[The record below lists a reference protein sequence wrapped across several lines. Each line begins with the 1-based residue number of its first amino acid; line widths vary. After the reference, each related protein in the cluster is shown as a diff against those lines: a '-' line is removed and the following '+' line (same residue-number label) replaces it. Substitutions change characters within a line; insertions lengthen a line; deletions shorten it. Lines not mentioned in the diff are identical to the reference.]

1 MTQLLPRRQ
10 ICCLSSKTRRRNV
23 GTQLSVF
30 LMATEAPPLFKLHLY
45 VLLYTSRHS
54 HAVNFEVNSSRF
66 IFWYRSKSP
75 FQFSTFLLLKLLK
88 VPSQQRSVSKSAGL
102 RDFSW
107 FFLIHPSQ
115 VTLCPQS
122 PFQVSEMKLTR
133 CPSPAAG
140 AYPLCPHLV
149 LKKPTYSTITY
160 SNIKVNQALVPK
172 ESS

>member
-88 VPSQQRSVSKSAGL
+88 VPSQQRSVSNSVGL

-107 FFLIHPSQ
+107 FFLIHHHRWHFALNCLFRLAKWSWPVAPRLQ
-115 VTLCPQS
+115 L
-122 PFQVSEMKLTR
+122 ELTR
-133 CPSPAAG
+133 FVHIWFWRSPHTAQSRI
-140 AYPLCPHLV
+140 L
-149 LKKPTYSTITY
+149 T
-160 SNIKVNQALVPK
+160 
-172 ESS
+172 